1 MPRSLTLVLLLVPAL
16 LSADEVSRDGTGAK
30 AAPGTW
36 NAAWPSP
43 GPDASASGQP
53 LVRLQAVAA
62 GGTLESYK
70 LLVPQYAQKERPSVP
85 GEPADH
91 VTVGPMEMVSGWDPE
106 FLPFQTRVL
115 PDSDRALEAWGLVT
129 DLGAVTVTAGRVA
142 GLSRPPEVKD
152 ADRLALL
159 LDGRFLTVA
168 GFDAEGLRLADGT
181 LEAAGP
187 ARLVRAMA
195 QEGGQQGGRI
205 YRQVAS
211 SPTSVTYVWPDPE
224 QVFGGVYE
232 ERTLRLTDDYT
243 VALDVAVHNLG
254 ARDLPHRL
262 LLSMPAFQDPNAEQ
276 PGMMNPVVDQ
286 YQTLCSVQEDVKREM
301 LSKLVEGPV
310 EHPGNVDFAGIE
322 SRYFVSAA
330 APLNLAQSRC
340 VMRGAPFGVIETFIE
355 SLTTAVAPA
364 RTGRCVPGWATWLP
378 EGERCDAVAKRLGVA
393 GLGAAD
399 LKKAHAERG
408 ATASPEQSRDWSA
421 LLAPQK
427 EVTTYQYLL
436 YIGPKDITRLTAL
449 GHNFVGALDFWVVG
463 FLAKPMLYVLRTF
476 HSWIPHWGV
485 AIVLLTIL
493 VKILTWYWSHK
504 SFVQM
509 KEMQKLKPELDK
521 LKEKYKADKTRLNQE
536 TMALYKRYKI
546 NPLGGCLPML
556 LQMPIWIALYRTIYS
571 SVELYQA
578 PLFLWVTDLS
588 APDKYFILP
597 AIMGVSMFAQQWMT
611 PQAGMDEA
619 QAKIMRWMMPI
630 MFTAFMLF
638 LPSGLVLYIFV
649 NTVLSLAQ
657 QLMINKKHDAPAA
670 RPARA

>member
-1 MPRSLTLVLLLVPAL
+1 MRGFMRRLLPFLLLL
-16 LSADEVSRDGTGAK
+16 LPTTLRADEVSAATDPVLPPDAWVVQWPVATGA
-30 AAPGTW
+30 
-36 NAAWPSP
+36 
-43 GPDASASGQP
+43 DAQP
-53 LVRLQAVAA
+53 LVRLQTLAT

-70 LLVPQYAQKERPSVP
+70 LLTPQYSQKERPAVP

-91 VTVGPMEMVSGWDPE
+91 YLPGPMEMVSGWDPE
-106 FLPFQTRVL
+106 FLPFQSRVL
-115 PDSDRALEAWGLVT
+115 ADSDRAIDAWALVAEV
-129 DLGAVTVTAGRVA
+129 GPVTISAGRVA
-142 GLSRPPEVKD
+142 GLTRPAAAAD
-152 ADRLALL
+152 ADKLALL
-159 LDGRFLTVA
+159 VDGRFLPVA

-181 LEAAGP
+181 LELSGT
-187 ARLVRAMA
+187 ARLVRAVT
-195 QEGGQQGGRI
+195 QEDNQRAGRV
-205 YRQVAS
+205 YRKVAS
-211 SPTSVTYVWPDPE
+211 DATSVTYVWPDPTT
-224 QVFGGVYE
+224 VFGGVYE
-232 ERTLRLTDDYT
+232 ERTLRLVGDYQI
-243 VALDVAVHNLG
+243 ALDVAVHNLG
-254 ARDLPHRL
+254 TRDLPHRI
-262 LLSMPAFQDPNAEQ
+262 LLSMPGFQDPNAKQ

-286 YQTLCSVQEDVKREM
+286 LQVVCSAQGSVTREM
-301 LSKLVEGPV
+301 LKKVAEEAVEP
-310 EHPGNVDFAGIE
+310 PGNVDFAGIE

-340 VMRGAPFGVIETFIE
+340 VLRGAPFGVLETLIE

-364 RTGRCVPGWATWLP
+364 RTERCAPEWATWVP
-378 EGERCDAVAKRLGVA
+378 EAERCGSLARRLGVA

-408 ATASPEQSRDWSA
+408 TLTPQQSREWSA
-421 LLAPQK
+421 LLATAK
-427 EVTTYQYLL
+427 EVVTYQYLL
-436 YIGPKDITRLTAL
+436 YVGPKDITRLTAI
-449 GHNFVGALDFWVVG
+449 GHNLVGALDFWVVG

-504 SFVQM
+504 SFTQM
-509 KEMQKLKPELDK
+509 KEMQRLKPELDK

-556 LQMPIWIALYRTIYS
+556 LQMPIWIALYRTIYT

-578 PLFLWVTDLS
+578 PLFLWVNDLS
-588 APDKYFILP
+588 SPDKYFILP

-649 NTVLSLAQ
+649 NTVLSLVQ
-657 QLMINKKHDAPAA
+657 QLMINRKHDAS
-670 RPARA
+670 PARA